1 MITLPEQL
9 EKLSKQENLIAQGAE
24 SLVYFAQ
31 HPYLPQQECIVK
43 YRPKK
48 PYRLPELDAQLSK
61 HRTLAEARVLQKLA
75 LGDVEVPHLVFID
88 AKNGLIYMEKIE
100 GLSVKQWI
108 WNEEG
113 DTEGGAQEAGD
124 KSRSL
129 PDGDVSSL
137 KDTLVLVG
145 QEIGKLHK
153 SDIVHGDLTTSNV
166 MLRDGK
172 PVIIDFG
179 LASVST
185 LAEDKAVDLYVMERA
200 VLSTHPVHSQQYC
213 DWLFEGYLAVVGKS
227 QKEVM
232 RKLEDVR
239 QRGRKRSMLG

>member
-1 MITLPEQL
+1 MITLPVEL
-9 EKLSKQENLIAQGAE
+9 EPLSKQENLIAQGAE
-24 SLVYFAQ
+24 SLVYSAT
-31 HPYLPQQECIVK
+31 HPYLADQECIVK

-61 HRTLAEARVLQKLA
+61 HRTLAEARILQKLA
-75 LGDVEVPHLVFID
+75 LSDVAVPHLVFVD
-88 AKNGLIYMEKIE
+88 AKNAFIYMEKIE

-108 WNEEG
+108 WDEEG
-113 DTEGGAQEAGD
+113 DPEGGASVAGD
-124 KSRSL
+124 ITRSL

-137 KDTLVLVG
+137 KDTLTLVG
-145 QEIGKLHK
+145 REIGKLHK
-153 SDIVHGDLTTSNV
+153 TDIVHGDLTTSNI

-172 PVIIDFG
+172 PVVIDFG
-179 LASVST
+179 LASHST

-200 VLSTHPVHSQQYC
+200 VLSTHPVHSSKYC
-213 DWLFEGYLAVVGKS
+213 EWLFDGYLAVVGKT

-239 QRGRKRSMLG
+239 LRGRKRSMVG